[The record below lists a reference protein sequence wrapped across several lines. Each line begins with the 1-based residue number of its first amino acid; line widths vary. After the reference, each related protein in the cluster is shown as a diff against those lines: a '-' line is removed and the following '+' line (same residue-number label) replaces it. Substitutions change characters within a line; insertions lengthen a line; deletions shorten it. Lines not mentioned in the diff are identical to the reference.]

1 MPSKVM
7 TAEQVVGR
15 IQDGMTVGIGGWG
28 SRRKPMALVREI
40 LRSDLKDLTIVS
52 YAGPDVGLLLQAGKA
67 SRVVFAFAT
76 LDSIPLEPLF
86 SRARQEATASF
97 REWDEGMFQTGLRAA
112 AQRVPFLPMRAGLG
126 SAVLENDPTLRTV
139 VSPYDDG
146 QELVAVPA
154 LELDVAL
161 VHMNR
166 ADQFGNAQYLGPDP
180 YFDDLFCMAA
190 KEAYVSTEQ
199 VIDTAG
205 MTVDAAIQTML
216 INRTMV
222 AGVVETP
229 NGAHF
234 TTCTPT
240 YERDEKF
247 QKAYATA
254 AKTPEDWAAF
264 EERFLSGSE
273 QDYQDAVAAF
283 AKEAVMTDVTRAEYC
298 AVAIADCFADDGE
311 IMGSPMGLLPSLGA
325 RLAKLTSNPLLMIT
339 DGESRIL
346 QGAPPLGVTQ
356 DVVEG
361 WMPFRLVLESVVP
374 YGKRHVMMGATQ
386 IDREG
391 NQNIS
396 AIGEWAQPKRQL
408 LGVRGAPGN
417 TVNNKTSYWVPK
429 HSSRVFVEQ
438 VDIVSGVGRTR
449 AEAAGPAATR
459 FHQVHRV
466 VSDLGVFDFEG
477 PGHTMRFVSVHP
489 GVTVDDVQ
497 AASALRDPR
506 RWRGAHDP

>member
-7 TAEQVVGR
+7 SAQDVIGR
-15 IQDGMTVGIGGWG
+15 IEPGMTVGIGGWG

-40 LRSDLKDLTIVS
+40 LRSDLTDLTIVS

-67 SRVVFAFAT
+67 SKVVYAFAT

-126 SAVLENDPTLRTV
+126 SAVLENDPTLKTV
-139 VSPYDDG
+139 RSPYADG
-146 QELVAVPA
+146 EELVAVPA

-199 VIDTAG
+199 IIDTAG

-216 INRTMV
+216 LNRTMV

-254 AKTPEDWAAF
+254 AKTPEDWAVF

-273 QDYQDAVAAF
+273 QDYQDAVARFHSETA
-283 AKEAVMTDVTRAEYC
+283 AKE
-298 AVAIADCFADDGE
+298 
-311 IMGSPMGLLPSLGA
+311 
-325 RLAKLTSNPLLMIT
+325 
-339 DGESRIL
+339 
-346 QGAPPLGVTQ
+346 
-356 DVVEG
+356 
-361 WMPFRLVLESVVP
+361 
-374 YGKRHVMMGATQ
+374 
-386 IDREG
+386 
-391 NQNIS
+391 
-396 AIGEWAQPKRQL
+396 
-408 LGVRGAPGN
+408 
-417 TVNNKTSYWVPK
+417 
-429 HSSRVFVEQ
+429 
-438 VDIVSGVGRTR
+438 
-449 AEAAGPAATR
+449 
-459 FHQVHRV
+459 
-466 VSDLGVFDFEG
+466 
-477 PGHTMRFVSVHP
+477 
-489 GVTVDDVQ
+489 Q
-497 AASALRDPR
+497 A
-506 RWRGAHDP
+506 